1 MLPTYGWFHGVC
13 VCVCVCVYENLLGTF
28 YNMTLG
34 VCKIIS
40 HVSMVLFCLQKD
52 HESICYS

>member
-1 MLPTYGWFHGVC
+1 MLPTYGWFHG